1 MEELTGFLTAFLLP
15 FHVMGGAA
23 VGIAVRRMIQNGF
36 KLTNLT
42 GNGFLLL
49 WGSMFGGIPLI
60 FGLAM
65 GPGWFFPLQI
75 GVFLGTAS
83 LVAWQ
88 FEWLRDLYSQPAM
101 WLASFGFVFFVI
113 GAGIAVSLLAEG
125 DTSGLIFGLAFG
137 GPGAILTAIGVWMML
152 QGR

>member
-1 MEELTGFLTAFLLP
+1 MEESTGFLTAFLLP
-15 FHVMGGAA
+15 FHVLGGAA
-23 VGIAVRRMIQNGF
+23 LGIAAHRVIQNGF
-36 KLTNLT
+36 KLTNLV

-60 FGLAM
+60 FGLVM
-65 GPGWFFPLQI
+65 GPGWFFPLQL
-75 GVFLGTAS
+75 GVFWGTAA

-88 FEWLRDLYSQPAM
+88 FEFLLNLYRLPAM
-101 WLASFGFVFFVI
+101 WLATFGFVFFVI
-113 GAGIAVSLLAEG
+113 GAGIAGSLLAQG

-137 GPGAILTAIGVWMML
+137 GPGGILVLVGVWMML

>member
-1 MEELTGFLTAFLLP
+1 MEESTGFLTAFLLP
-15 FHVMGGAA
+15 FHVMGGVAL
-23 VGIAVRRMIQNGF
+23 GIAARRVIQNGF
-36 KLTNLT
+36 KLTNLV

-65 GPGWFFPLQI
+65 GPGWFFPLQL
-75 GVFLGTAS
+75 GVFLGTAA

-88 FEWLRDLYSQPAM
+88 FEFLLDLYRLPEM
-101 WLASFGFVFFVI
+101 WLATFGFVFFVI
-113 GAGIAVSLLAEG
+113 GAGIASSMLAEG

-137 GPGAILTAIGVWMML
+137 GPGLILVLVGVGMML
-152 QGR
+152 RGK